1 MTQPIL
7 GWNREKSG
15 NRNRKRVDRE
25 FTKEFAASVCV
36 RCPSRRNE
44 RFIWLRT
51 VRRNF
56 EEDEQEEKKKG
67 KEKYKNFRYN
77 DKIDLKV
84 KEKLEKQLAE
94 QQLVTDEL
102 SSIVAGEMFTEDCRT
117 FIFGILTTYWR

>member
-1 MTQPIL
+1 M
-7 GWNREKSG
+7 NK
-15 NRNRKRVDRE
+15 K
-25 FTKEFAASVCV
+25 K
-36 RCPSRRNE
+36 
-44 RFIWLRT
+44 
-51 VRRNF
+51 
-56 EEDEQEEKKKG
+56 KKKG